1 MITKWVRWFIILA
14 LLLTPAVLIFL
25 TSSEPGLRG
34 LVSLCNRLS
43 AGRLTINTAS
53 GSLFGG
59 SLRLQGV
66 RYADSIDTVAI
77 ENVTVIWNPAKL
89 LNKQFQIDHIR
100 ISGGQVILGQSAEET
115 IVPPPFSSPIKV
127 LIQEI
132 SAEKIAIFSDQEEIA
147 LIQAGTISRLTF
159 QGQDLTIDDLS
170 VTTAEAKLQAKGQ
183 LRTTEG
189 YPLQLTLEALYQP
202 AGYESFSAKGTIN
215 GPLNTLALDVQALTP
230 FPVRLK
236 GQVNNLLGD
245 LTWQARL
252 ESEEVGLAQIH
263 KDWPNHRFVEVV
275 IEGRGTLEEYTLHLD
290 SSTELYQ
297 LKKTGNISA
306 DLQGNLVGLQ
316 IDDFHF
322 VHEKTSLAGKG
333 SLEWSP
339 GLSWKAEI
347 TGSHLDPSLVFTD
360 WPGDV
365 SFAMQ
370 FTGRFIGNDL
380 EASFDLPQLQG
391 TLRNLPLTG
400 KGEVHL
406 KDSQLQIQG
415 VRVTSAGSALQ
426 IHGKAA
432 ETVDLSLQL
441 DSNNL
446 AELWPNARG
455 SLHAKGRLTGNPAK
469 PTIDFK
475 LTGTNLGQRRDGVGK
490 LTLETR
496 GEASMDGRLD
506 ATLIAEQLQFGGTAL
521 DQSRVHFQGS
531 LNDHALTVESEGTD
545 LSAGFRLQGKIID
558 KGWQGTLSRIHLTSL
573 RFGNWQQRQATSFS
587 LSAGAAE
594 IKPLCLTAS
603 PSGSLCINGSWS
615 GPSND
620 WQLHGT
626 FSSLP
631 LGSMQNMLPTFWP
644 VEGPLSGTIDLGG
657 KNMRIV
663 EGKLD
668 CDSSGMTMSVPLEN
682 NGEQIL
688 RWHKNILQAAYAKNR
703 LQVNLESELT
713 DKSRLR
719 VDLSLA
725 DLQLPGPGMM
735 DTPLKGM
742 VQLHV
747 QDLSP
752 LTLLT
757 EQRVQV
763 AGVLQGQFALKGT
776 PAAPMITGQMEL
788 TKGQA
793 DIPPLGITLSPLT
806 VAIKGDNNRLQFQA
820 TAHSGSGILH
830 ATSSLNIG
838 QSEFST
844 FTVMLTGEGFK
855 AAQLPGL
862 DVDLSP
868 ELQVIAGKNRI
879 DIHGTVT
886 IPRARI
892 KSIDFTDAI
901 VASNDMI
908 VIDDE
913 QKISSPT
920 AGLPLFT
927 SINVIAG
934 EDVQIDAYGLRG
946 ILSGKLQVSGQP
958 DRIPIGNGTL
968 TVQKGS
974 FTMYGKRLKIDLG
987 RLLFTGGPLTNP
999 GIELRSENKS
1009 DKMTTGVVVEGFL
1022 QHPEISF
1029 YSTPPMEQSAIVLN
1043 LLENTAI
1050 GGETRGDI
1058 GFIGKVATK
1067 VGLGGMVPYLQ
1078 SLKKVSMIDEI
1089 KFDTGDDFDSMSL
1102 IFGSWLTPYFY
1113 VSYGKNLTEEAG
1125 TFNTRYT
1132 LGQGFYFMTE
1142 TGPSQSGGDLKYEFE
1157 H

>member
-1 MITKWVRWFIILA
+1 MITKWIRWSVILV
-14 LLLTPAVLIFL
+14 LLLTPAAFFFL

-34 LVSLCNRLS
+34 LVFLCNRLS
-43 AGRLTINTAS
+43 AGRLTISTAS
-53 GSLFGG
+53 GSIFGG
-59 SLRLQGV
+59 SLQLQGV
-66 RYADSIDTVAI
+66 RYADGDIVAI
-77 ENVTVIWNPAKL
+77 DSVTMAWSPGKL
-89 LNKQFQIDHIR
+89 LNNQFQIDHIH

-115 IVPPPFSSPIKV
+115 TIPPPFSSPIKV
-127 LIQEI
+127 LVQDI
-132 SAEKIAIFSDQEEIA
+132 SVEKIAIFSDQEKMVEIE
-147 LIQAGTISRLTF
+147 AGTISRLNF
-159 QGQDLTIDDLS
+159 QGQDLTFDDFSL
-170 VTTAEAKLQAKGQ
+170 TTEQAKLQAKGQ

-189 YPLQLTLEALYQP
+189 YPLQITLEALYQP
-202 AGYESFSAKGTIN
+202 PGYESFSGKGSVT
-215 GPLNTLALDVQALTP
+215 GPLNTLVLEAQALAP
-230 FPVRLK
+230 FAVRLQ
-236 GQVNNLLGD
+236 GQVDNLLGD

-252 ESEEVGLAQIH
+252 EGDEVALAQIH
-263 KDWPNHRFVEVV
+263 KDWPDQRFVEAV

-290 SSTELYQ
+290 SSTEFYQ
-297 LKKTGNISA
+297 LKEMGNISA
-306 DLQGNLVGLQ
+306 DLQGNLAGLQ
-316 IDDFHF
+316 VADFHF

-360 WPGDV
+360 WPGDI
-365 SFAMQ
+365 SFALQ
-370 FTGRFIGNDL
+370 STGRFIDNDL

-391 TLRNLPLTG
+391 ILRNLPLTG

-406 KDSQLQIQG
+406 KDNQLQIRD
-415 VRVTSAGSALQ
+415 VRVRSAGSALQ
-426 IHGKAA
+426 IDGKAA
-432 ETVDLSLQL
+432 EALDLSLQL

-446 AELWPNARG
+446 AELWPDARG
-455 SLHAKGRLTGNPAK
+455 KLHAKGRLTGSPEK

-475 LTGTNLGQRRDGVGK
+475 LTGTNVGQGRDGVGK
-490 LTLETR
+490 LTLETK
-496 GEASMDGRLD
+496 GEASIEGRLD
-506 ATLIAEQLQFGGTAL
+506 ATLKADQLQFGGIAL

-531 LNDHALTVESEGTD
+531 LNDHVLTVESEGTD

-558 KGWQGTLSRIHLTSL
+558 KGWQGTLSQIHLASL
-573 RFGNWQQRQATSFS
+573 QFGNWQQRQATSFS
-587 LSAGAAE
+587 LSTSAAE
-594 IKPLCLTAS
+594 MKPLCLTAA
-603 PSGSLCINGSWS
+603 PSGSLCLNGSWS
-615 GPSND
+615 DPAD
-620 WQLHGT
+620 TWQLHGT

-631 LGSMQNMLPTFWP
+631 LGSIQNIVSAPWP
-644 VEGPLSGTIDLGG
+644 IEGPLNGTIDLAG
-657 KNMRIV
+657 KNKRIL

-688 RWHKNILQAAYAKNR
+688 RWRKNILQAAYANNR

-719 VDLSLA
+719 MDLSLA
-725 DLQLPGPGMM
+725 DLQLPGSDLM
-735 DTPLKGM
+735 DTALKGT

-763 AGVLQGQFALKGT
+763 SGVLQGQFALKGT

-793 DIPPLGITLSPLT
+793 EIPPLGITLSPLT
-806 VAIKGDNNRLQFQA
+806 VAIKGDNNQLQLQA
-820 TAHSGSGILH
+820 TAHSGSGTLR

-838 QSEFST
+838 QSDFST
-844 FTVMLTGEGFK
+844 ITVMLTGEGFK

-868 ELQVIAGKNRI
+868 DLQVIAGENRI
-879 DIHGTVT
+879 DVRGTVT

-901 VASNDMI
+901 VPSNDMI

-913 QKISSPT
+913 QEISSPT

-927 SINVIAG
+927 SVHVIAG
-934 EDVQIDAYGLRG
+934 DDVQIDAYGLRG
-946 ILSGKLQVSGQP
+946 ILSGKLQVSGRP
-958 DRIPIGNGTL
+958 DRIPVGNGTL

-974 FTMYGKRLKIDLG
+974 FSMYGKRLKIDLG

-999 GIELRSENKS
+999 GIELRSENRN
-1009 DKMTTGVVVEGFL
+1009 DKVTTGIVVGGFL

-1058 GFIGKVATK
+1058 GFIGRVATK

-1089 KFDTGDDFDSMSL
+1089 KFDTGDDFDSTSL
-1102 IFGSWLTPYFY
+1102 IFGSWITPYFY
-1113 VSYGKNLTEEAG
+1113 VSYGKNLNEEAG

-1132 LGQGFYFMTE
+1132 LGEGFYFMTE

-1157 H
+1157 W